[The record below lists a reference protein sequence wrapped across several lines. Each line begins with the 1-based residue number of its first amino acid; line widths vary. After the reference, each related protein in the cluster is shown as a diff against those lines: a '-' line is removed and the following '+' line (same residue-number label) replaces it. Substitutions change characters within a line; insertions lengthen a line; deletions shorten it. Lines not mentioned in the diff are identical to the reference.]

1 MLETSGKRHD
11 LLRFVMATM
20 IERSPLTHKHELIG
34 SLPTVKCLS
43 DIQRHRLMLEL
54 LSCPSTGVE

>member
-43 DIQRHRLMLEL
+43 DIQRQH
-54 LSCPSTGVE
+54 CV